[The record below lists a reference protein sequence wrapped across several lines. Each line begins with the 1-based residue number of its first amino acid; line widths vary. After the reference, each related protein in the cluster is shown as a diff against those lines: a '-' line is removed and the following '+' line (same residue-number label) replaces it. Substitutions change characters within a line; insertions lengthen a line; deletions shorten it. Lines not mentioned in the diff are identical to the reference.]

1 MNNDSPH
8 DILLLLGRIEGKL
21 DAVIKRMDKMDS
33 TIDNHEHRIGG
44 IEGAV
49 KNIDKQDAAIESHE
63 QRISTL
69 EKAHARFKGGTALL
83 VALVSAVTAIAAILL
98 RLTNGK

>member
-1 MNNDSPH
+1 MSHESPH

-33 TIDNHEHRIGG
+33 TIDNHEHRI
-44 IEGAV
+44 V
-49 KNIDKQDAAIESHE
+49 S
-63 QRISTL
+63 L

-83 VALVSAVTAIAAILL
+83 VTVFSAITAVAAVFF
-98 RLTNGK
+98 RYAHRE

>member
-33 TIDNHEHRIGG
+33 TIANHEHRIGG
-44 IEGAV
+44 IEGVV
-49 KNIDKQDAAIESHE
+49 KHIDKQDAAIESHE

-69 EKAHARFKGGTALL
+69 EKAHARFKGGIAFLL
-83 VALVSAVTAIAAILL
+83 ALVSAAAVLL
-98 RLTNGK
+98 RYAHRE